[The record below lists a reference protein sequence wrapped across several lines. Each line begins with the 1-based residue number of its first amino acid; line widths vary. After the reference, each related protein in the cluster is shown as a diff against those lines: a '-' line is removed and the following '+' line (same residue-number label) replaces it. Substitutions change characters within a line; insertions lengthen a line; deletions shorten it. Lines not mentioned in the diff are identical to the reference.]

1 MAQLTK
7 KREKMVAGSLSRRN
21 IIVNDIVLSREPQSC
36 DALLTFESHYTLVET
51 NSGQLGILIPYPTHP
66 VVVVNTALMNIIKC
80 CFFFVYSLDC

>member
-7 KREKMVAGSLSRRN
+7 KREKMVAGSLSRRNN

-51 NSGQLGILIPYPTHP
+51 NSGQLGILIPYPTRP
-66 VVVVNTALMNIIKC
+66 VVVVTGQPSPHE
-80 CFFFVYSLDC
+80 YH